1 MGIDG
6 VKRILLEKLYI
17 VCYHNDRK
25 MKGETY
31 HYDLKRT
38 M

>member
-1 MGIDG
+1 MGVDG
-6 VKRILLEKLYI
+6 LKRILLEKLYA

-25 MKGETY
+25 MKGETF
-31 HYDLKRT
+31 HYDTERT